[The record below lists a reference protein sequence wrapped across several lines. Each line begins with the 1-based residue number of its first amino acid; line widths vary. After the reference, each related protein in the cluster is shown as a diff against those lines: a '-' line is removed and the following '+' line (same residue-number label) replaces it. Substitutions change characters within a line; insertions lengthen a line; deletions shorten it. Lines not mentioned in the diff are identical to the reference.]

1 MDEIKSTEQSIQIQL
16 SSQRP
21 SERYDSKLLGR
32 SQQHRHLMDALK
44 KSIEQF
50 RMVCTLDSALIKNT
64 PLIGLI
70 TYWMIEQ
77 VGKEMGDLL
86 HSDEIIHIGI
96 NAPPEL
102 IGRGGIAYAIDKAGL
117 LDVAHKITLEITE
130 RGLLDQTALDAIN
143 AKGLNCKIAVGDFGT
158 GHANLLQL
166 SKIEADIIKIDKA
179 FIEQMTTDRWV
190 SRMISGLSAFARVL
204 GTELIAEGVES
215 KSQVELLR
223 SLGVSMGQGMYF
235 SKPINAEAFLP
246 FYKKIKL
253 RLKYDT
259 LSKADGLVVPA

>member
-1 MDEIKSTEQSIQIQL
+1 MKTIDQIRSGFENSEFFLEYMPIMSLLSNKCVGAEALLRWRHFDELVQPLEII
-16 SSQRP
+16 P
-21 SERYDSKLLGR
+21 
-32 SQQHRHLMDALK
+32 A
-44 KSIEQF
+44 
-50 RMVCTLDSALIKNT
+50 IKNT

-86 HSDEIIHIGI
+86 HSDEKIHIGI

-143 AKGLNCKIAVGDFGT
+143 AKGLNCKIAVDDFGT

-215 KSQVELLR
+215 KTQVELLR

-235 SKPINAEAFLP
+235 SKPINAEAFLH
-246 FYKKIKL
+246 FYEKNKTKVEI
-253 RLKYDT
+253 
-259 LSKADGLVVPA
+259 